1 VGTSTSYDGPRGP
14 GDLLPPDA
22 PPPPP
27 DEPGDEPP
35 PEEPLPPPDEPED
48 PGEEPPTDHPPTD
61 PPPDEPRPPGP
72 DGPMPPREPGIPR
85 DPWAAA
91 KNAMSRFARLGGGV
105 AARGS
110 RSRAVRGFV
119 QAQGGR
125 RRAAASGPTAV
136 AAGRNLARFLSTV
149 SARGIDAAARAFD
162 LAGFLNAGVDTFLVA
177 LTRVLAP
184 AAGTNEEAAAHVAV
198 AETTEYLFEE
208 YAVDEQ
214 GLDALGALT
223 PDMVE
228 RALEHFVAVFIN
240 TRLMHVLGSRIE
252 AGAQSAEQ
260 ALALEGEVKDYVR
273 ERVSLDLG
281 ARDLMQVDWGAPES
295 ERVIQQIF
303 EDAYGL
309 LEVAE

>member
-1 VGTSTSYDGPRGP
+1 MGTSTSYNGPRGP

-27 DEPGDEPP
+27 DEPEDEPPPPPEEEPEEPDEPGDEPP
-35 PEEPLPPPDEPED
+35 QDLPPDEL
-48 PGEEPPTDHPPTD
+48 PPV
-61 PPPDEPRPPGP
+61 GP
-72 DGPMPPREPGIPR
+72 DGPVPPREPPAPR

-91 KNAMSRFARLGGGV
+91 KRAMSDFARLGGGP

-119 QAQGGR
+119 RAQGGR
-125 RRAAASGPTAV
+125 RRAAASAPTAV
-136 AAGRNLARFLSTV
+136 AAGRNIARFLSMV
-149 SARGIDAAARAFD
+149 AARGIEQAAGAFNLTD
-162 LAGFLNAGVDTFLVA
+162 FLNAGVDTFLVA
-177 LTRVLAP
+177 LTRALAP

-198 AETTEYLFEE
+198 AETAEFLFEE
-208 YAVDEQ
+208 YGVDEQ
-214 GLDALGALT
+214 GLDALEALT
-223 PDMVE
+223 GDMIG

-252 AGAQSAEQ
+252 AGAQSPEQ
-260 ALALEGEVKDYVR
+260 AVALETEVKDYVR
-273 ERVSLDLG
+273 ERVALDLG
-281 ARDLMQVDWGAPES
+281 RRDLMQVNWDAPES

-309 LEVAE
+309 LEEAE